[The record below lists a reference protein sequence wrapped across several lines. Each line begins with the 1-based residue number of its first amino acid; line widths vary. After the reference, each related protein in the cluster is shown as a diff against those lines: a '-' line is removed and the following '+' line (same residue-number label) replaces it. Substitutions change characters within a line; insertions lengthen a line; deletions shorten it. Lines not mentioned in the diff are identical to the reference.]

1 MRQEP
6 VNVLDYEDKDKSIMK
21 KVHGRI
27 RLLKR
32 MDGRVRILKKSDE
45 RLNGRPALFK
55 KPNQMFW
62 LS

>member
-1 MRQEP
+1 
-6 VNVLDYEDKDKSIMK
+6 MK

-27 RLLKR
+27 RLLKK

-62 LS
+62 LL